1 MWYSL
6 PKSDRDYRLAKM
18 FRCSKEAGNDEAAF
32 KTNVFLLGQ
41 KVRRQAFMKINGIH
55 VDALQNARKLALGA

>member
-1 MWYSL
+1 
-6 PKSDRDYRLAKM
+6 M